1 MQEAS
6 QAPGP
11 VARFLLVLCLAVAWF
26 VVIALGGY
34 WMMGEIAVP
43 ECFFAYVLS
52 GTFLHCYL
60 RGPQIEPFWAPFWFI
75 GILLGWNLAGFALT
89 AAISYLF
96 DVPGLRDAPLAR

>member
-6 QAPGP
+6 QAPSH
-11 VARFLLVLCLAVAWF
+11 VARFLAVLCLAVAWF
-26 VVIALGGY
+26 AGTALAFY

-60 RGPQIEPFWAPFWFI
+60 RGPQIETFWAPFWFI
-75 GILLGWNLAGFALT
+75 GILLGWNLAGFVLIEAV
-89 AAISYLF
+89 SYLF
-96 DVPGLRDAPLAR
+96 DVPGIRNAFRTL